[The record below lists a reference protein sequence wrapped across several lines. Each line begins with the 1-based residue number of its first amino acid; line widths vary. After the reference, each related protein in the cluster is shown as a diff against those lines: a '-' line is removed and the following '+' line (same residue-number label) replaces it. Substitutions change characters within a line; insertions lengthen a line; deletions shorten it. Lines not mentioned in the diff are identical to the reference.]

1 MADEGLLLQT
11 RMRCEW
17 RAAADSSS
25 WRWADWLTMANA
37 TTDAGDHEPL
47 HALGP
52 VRRLN
57 ELQVASGGAV
67 HVAARA
73 ICHVEN
79 LAFVNGQPV
88 GSPRA
93 AGAAKYRSEA
103 GRIRKLMRLVESPAM
118 SNARSKAAA
127 YALPDALPGLTWA
140 DIPIAN
146 VTPLP
151 QGGRSSSQRPFRRL
165 PDLLIPS
172 IPPNANVGHQ
182 GQIVYWAAQ
191 CIVPEHG
198 HEAVTEADQPATR
211 AARAPCGRT
220 VLLPDRWLKSR
231 SNTWARE
238 AVRGVS
244 APVLD
249 RRAWL
254 PAPTTTGRTPSTT
267 GSRTRSTGDGRE
279 TAYVGSFLLSPSNFG
294 HPTTLP
300 EEWFADSDSAAQMR
314 SRLATVHNEA
324 LHQLRCRVPLCVTIL
339 RRPPPRRLIHEGTIA
354 DVLRTDFGR
363 HAEVRIESF
372 DGRKFAEQFGVMA
385 RTHVLVAPHGVRP

>member
-1 MADEGLLLQT
+1 MHHRGWLSPPQLNRDIACRGGPLLLVLFSRPFAARRPRLASSLRSPLRARARRAERRTGRQT
-11 RMRCEW
+11 RQEDEEERTTAG
-17 RAAADSSS
+17 AAPS
-25 WRWADWLTMANA
+25 
-37 TTDAGDHEPL
+37 L
-47 HALGP
+47 H
-52 VRRLN
+52 
-57 ELQVASGGAV
+57 
-67 HVAARA
+67 
-73 ICHVEN
+73 
-79 LAFVNGQPV
+79 
-88 GSPRA
+88 PRA
-93 AGAAKYRSEA
+93 GGAAKYRSEA

-198 HEAVTEADQPATR
+198 HQAVTEADEPATR

-220 VLLPDRWLKSR
+220 VLLPDRWLMSR

-254 PAPTTTGRTPSTT
+254 PAPTTTGRTPSAT